1 MGIIEALID
10 FQRKHGHSP
19 SMEELGDAMGKERAT
34 ISRALDLMA
43 KDGMITFESSE
54 ADRVMPRTIMVK
66 PTSVEHLSPT
76 MTVGIVNQPGVQ
88 YLWVGPRGLLLTPEE
103 QIGLLYYLQD
113 RWRIDG
119 NPMLDQEKLARIRD
133 MHGDAEAIRR
143 EIMAPWPRNVYKDDY
158 DNAE

>member
-1 MGIIEALID
+1 
-10 FQRKHGHSP
+10 
-19 SMEELGDAMGKERAT
+19 
-34 ISRALDLMA
+34 
-43 KDGMITFESSE
+43 
-54 ADRVMPRTIMVK
+54 MVK